1 MKTWDLQTLDVQPH
15 QPEVLD
21 SDDEGRVIA
30 IHLPGGEALG
40 EHRVHERAFLVV
52 VSGQVEV
59 QDAQGETVSG
69 GAGLMAVFEPN
80 EDHEVRAIEDARLIL
95 VLSPWPG
102 PGHPNLRN
110 QGEAEA

>member
-1 MKTWDLQTLDVQPH
+1 MKTWDLQSIDVKPH

-30 IHLPGGEALG
+30 IHLPAGEALG

-52 VSGQVEV
+52 ISGQVEV
-59 QDAQGETVSG
+59 DDSAGETVSG
-69 GAGLMAVFEPN
+69 GAGLMAVFDPK
-80 EDHEVRAIEDARLIL
+80 EDHEIRATEDARLL
-95 VLSPWPG
+95 LMLTPWPG

-110 QGEAEA
+110 QGEGG